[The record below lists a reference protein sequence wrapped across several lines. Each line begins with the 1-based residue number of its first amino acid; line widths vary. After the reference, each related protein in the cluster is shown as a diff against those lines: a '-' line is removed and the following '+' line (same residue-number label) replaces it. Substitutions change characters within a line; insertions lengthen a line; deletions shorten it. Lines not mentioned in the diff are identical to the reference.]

1 MSVVF
6 MFLVDIL
13 INWLICKQFDMIY
26 SPLHLL
32 GATRHIVLH
41 EIFEMQQFSHYGY
54 FLCHAWYDQNIID
67 LFPGAI

>member
-1 MSVVF
+1 
-6 MFLVDIL
+6 
-13 INWLICKQFDMIY
+13 MIY

-41 EIFEMQQFSHYGY
+41 DIFEMQQFSYYGY
-54 FLCHAWYDQNIID
+54 FLCHARYDQNIID